1 MPLRLISGVLFCKIC
16 ADRTV
21 IIRMINVYIGF
32 GSNRGG
38 RKKNI
43 LKALALLE
51 SNNLKIL
58 KISSFYETAPY
69 GFKNQKKFLNGVV
82 KLKTGLPP
90 EKLLGLC
97 KKIEKEV
104 GRVPSRRWGPREIDL
119 DIIFYGK
126 KIFKS
131 KKLSI
136 PHADLHNRKFVLQPL
151 KEIAPGFIHPVFKK
165 SVSSILKKM
174 ID

>member
-1 MPLRLISGVLFCKIC
+1 MSFRLIFVAFFCKMC

-21 IIRMINVYIGF
+21 IIRMTNIYIGF

-82 KLKTGLPP
+82 KLKMGLPP
-90 EKLLGLC
+90 GKLLGLC

-131 KKLSI
+131 RKLSI
-136 PHADLHNRKFVLQPL
+136 PHADLHNRKFVLISL
-151 KEIAPGFIHPVFKK
+151 KEIAPGFVHPALKK
-165 SVSSILKKM
+165 TVSSILRKL